1 MFNQI
6 HEIVFHG
13 NGGYD
18 WDTVYNMP
26 LWLRRTT
33 FNLMKEYYDKQN
45 EEIENEQDKL
55 KNKTGA
61 SKNIARPNIAP
72 PSKPTNPTY
81 TVKAPKK

>member
-1 MFNQI
+1 
-6 HEIVFHG
+6 
-13 NGGYD
+13 
-18 WDTVYNMP
+18 
-26 LWLRRTT
+26 
-33 FNLMKEYYDKQN
+33 MKEYYDKQN